1 MALVGGWR
9 RHYRRA
15 GGGCGWHGRR
25 CQLDEFPFSLLP
37 IDVHHSGCKAHATR
51 DSQETRMLEDT
62 VKKILQARVYEAAR
76 ETPLS
81 PAPFL
86 SRRLDNQILI
96 KREDLQ
102 PVFSFKVRGA
112 YNKMALLSDAQK
124 AKGVIAA
131 SAGNHAQGLA
141 LAARQLGVK
150 AVIVMPRITPEIKVQ
165 AVRAR
170 GAKVVLKGDAFSEA
184 QEHAQTLIAEHG
196 YTYIPPFDDIDVIAG
211 QGTVGMEILR
221 QNAGRLDAIFVPV
234 GGGGLIAG
242 IAAYVKYLRPEVKVI
257 GVESED
263 SACLKAAL
271 EAGERVVLDQVGV
284 FAEGVAVAQIGEA
297 PFAILRGLVDEVIT
311 VNTDEMCAAVKDIF
325 EDTRA
330 VSETSGAL
338 SLAGLKKYIQQ
349 TGASGETLVCINSGA
364 NTNFDRLQHI
374 AERTELGEQREA
386 ILAVTIPER
395 PGSFK
400 KFCRIIGKR
409 MVTEFNYRYADLEH
423 AHIFVGVQVKPGG
436 DDRAEVIRKLRDAG
450 YPVEDLTDNELAKL
464 HIRHLGGGRPK
475 EHFEEEV
482 YRFEFPERPGALM
495 NFLTHL
501 PADWNISLFHYRNHG
516 AAYGRVLVGMQVPNG
531 DRAHV
536 EEYFERIGYRFWKE
550 TDNVAYRL
558 FME

>member
-1 MALVGGWR
+1 M
-9 RHYRRA
+9 
-15 GGGCGWHGRR
+15 
-25 CQLDEFPFSLLP
+25 
-37 IDVHHSGCKAHATR
+37 
-51 DSQETRMLEDT
+51 RMLEAT

-76 ETPLS
+76 ETPIS

-86 SRRLDNQILI
+86 SRRFNNQILI

-102 PVFSFKVRGA
+102 PVHSFKIRGA
-112 YNKMALLSDAQK
+112 YNRMAQLSDEQK

-141 LAARQLGVK
+141 MAAKQMGVK

-165 AVRAR
+165 AVRAW
-170 GAKVVLKGDAFSEA
+170 GAKVVLKGDAFAAAAGHA
-184 QEHAQTLIAEHG
+184 QELIEEHG
-196 YTYIPPFDDIDVIAG
+196 YTYIPPFDDVDVIAG
-211 QGTVGMEILR
+211 QGTVAMEILR
-221 QNAGRLDAIFVPV
+221 QHGGRLDAIFVPV

-242 IAAYVKYLRPEVKVI
+242 IAAYVKYLRPEIKVI

-271 EAGERVVLDQVGV
+271 ESGERVTLDQVGV

-297 PFAILRGLVDEVIT
+297 PFAIMRDLVDDVIT

-325 EDTRA
+325 EETRA

-338 SLAGLKKYIQQ
+338 SLAGLKKYIQS
-349 TGASGETLVCINSGA
+349 TGASGETLICINSGA

-400 KFCRIIGKR
+400 KFCRTIGKR
-409 MVTEFNYRYADLEH
+409 MVTEFNYRYADPEQ

-436 DDRAEVIRKLRDAG
+436 EDRRAVIDKLRGAG

-501 PADWNISLFHYRNHG
+501 PQDWNISLFHYRNHG

-531 DRAHV
+531 DRSHV
-536 EEYFERIGYRFWKE
+536 EGYFDDIGYRYWKE
-550 TDNVAYRL
+550 SENPAYRL
-558 FME
+558 FMA

>member
-1 MALVGGWR
+1 
-9 RHYRRA
+9 
-15 GGGCGWHGRR
+15 
-25 CQLDEFPFSLLP
+25 
-37 IDVHHSGCKAHATR
+37 
-51 DSQETRMLEDT
+51 MLEDT
-62 VKKILQARVYEAAR
+62 VKRILKARVYEAAR
-76 ETPLS
+76 ETPIS
-81 PAPFL
+81 PASFL
-86 SRRLDNQILI
+86 SKRLDNRILI

-102 PVFSFKVRGA
+102 PVFSFKIRGA
-112 YNKMALLSDAQK
+112 YNKMAQLSDEQK

-141 LAARQLGVK
+141 MAAKLMGVK
-150 AVIVMPRITPEIKVQ
+150 AVIVMPRITPDIKVQ

-170 GAKVVLKGDAFSEA
+170 GAKVVLKGDAFAEAAAHA
-184 QEHAQTLIAEHG
+184 QELIEAHG

-211 QGTVGMEILR
+211 QGTVGMEILH
-221 QNAGRLDAIFVPV
+221 QHSGRLDAIFVPV

-242 IAAYVKYLRPEVKVI
+242 IAAYVKYLRPEIKII

-271 EAGERVVLDQVGV
+271 DAGERVVLDQVGI
-284 FAEGVAVAQIGEA
+284 FAEGVAVAQVGEA
-297 PFAILRGLVDEVIT
+297 PFALLRELVDEVIT
-311 VNTDEMCAAVKDIF
+311 ANADEMCAAVKDIF
-325 EDTRA
+325 EETRA
-330 VSETSGAL
+330 VAETSGAL

-349 TGASGETLVCINSGA
+349 TGVTGQTLICINSGA

-400 KFCRIIGKR
+400 QFCKIIGRR
-409 MVTEFNYRYADLEH
+409 MVTEFNYRYADPEN

-436 DDRAEVIRKLRDAG
+436 EDRQAVVQRLEESG
-450 YPVEDLTDNELAKL
+450 YPVADLTDNELAKL
-464 HIRHLGGGRPK
+464 HIRHLGGGRPQ

-482 YRFEFPERPGALM
+482 YRFDFPERPGALI

-531 DRAHV
+531 DRVHV
-536 EEYFERIGYRFWKE
+536 EEYFDAIGYRYTKE
-550 TDNVAYRL
+550 SDNPAYRL
-558 FME
+558 FMA

>member
-1 MALVGGWR
+1 MTARAGLDAIPRPLLTMEVCYRLAAPWR
-9 RHYRRA
+9 RFHN
-15 GGGCGWHGRR
+15 
-25 CQLDEFPFSLLP
+25 E
-37 IDVHHSGCKAHATR
+37 TR
-51 DSQETRMLEDT
+51 DFAGHTRMLEET

-76 ETPLS
+76 ETPIS
-81 PAPFL
+81 PAPLL
-86 SRRLDNQILI
+86 SRRLNNTILI

-102 PVFSFKVRGA
+102 PVYSFKIRGA
-112 YNKMALLSDAQK
+112 YNKMAQLSEEQK

-141 LAARQLGVK
+141 MAAKQMGVK
-150 AVIVMPRITPEIKVQ
+150 AIIVMPRITPEIKVQ

-170 GAKVVLKGDAFSEA
+170 GAKVVLKGDAFGEA
-184 QEHAQTLIAEHG
+184 LAHARELIDAHG
-196 YTYIPPFDDIDVIAG
+196 YTYIPPFDDNDVIAG

-221 QNAGRLDAIFVPV
+221 QHSGQLDAIFVPV
-234 GGGGLIAG
+234 GGGGLLAG
-242 IAAYVKYLRPEVKVI
+242 VVAYIKYLRPEIKVY
-257 GVESED
+257 GVEAED
-263 SACLKAAL
+263 SACLKAAM
-271 EAGERVVLDQVGV
+271 EANERVTLDQVGV

-297 PFAILRGLVDEVIT
+297 PFEILRHWIDGVVT
-311 VNTDEMCAAVKDIF
+311 VTTDEICAAVKDIF

-330 VSETSGAL
+330 VAETSGAL

-349 TGASGETLVCINSGA
+349 ERVDGQTLLCINSGA

-400 KFCRIIGKR
+400 KFCKTIGKR
-409 MVTEFNYRYADLEH
+409 MVTEFNYRYADPEQ

-436 DDRAEVIRKLRDAG
+436 DDRQAVIDKLREAD

-475 EHFEEEV
+475 EHFSEEV

-516 AAYGRVLVGMQVPNG
+516 AAYGRVLVGMQIPNG

-536 EEYFERIGYRFWKE
+536 EEHFERIGYRYWKE
-550 TDNVAYRL
+550 SDNPAYRL
-558 FME
+558 FMA

>member
-1 MALVGGWR
+1 
-9 RHYRRA
+9 
-15 GGGCGWHGRR
+15 
-25 CQLDEFPFSLLP
+25 
-37 IDVHHSGCKAHATR
+37 
-51 DSQETRMLEDT
+51 MLEAT

-76 ETPLS
+76 ETPIS
-81 PAPFL
+81 PAPIL
-86 SRRLDNQILI
+86 SRRFSNQILI

-102 PVFSFKVRGA
+102 PVHSFKIRGA
-112 YNKMALLSDAQK
+112 YNKMAQLSEAQR

-141 LAARQLGVK
+141 MAAKLMGVK
-150 AVIVMPRITPEIKVQ
+150 AVIVMPRITPEIKVA
-165 AVRAR
+165 AVRGW
-170 GAKVVLKGDAFSEA
+170 GAKVVLKGDAFDAAS
-184 QEHAQTLIAEHG
+184 EHAQELVKEHG
-196 YTYIPPFDDIDVIAG
+196 YTYIPPFDDIDVVAG
-211 QGTVGMEILR
+211 QGTVAMEILR
-221 QNAGRLDAIFVPV
+221 QHSGPIDAVFIPV
-234 GGGGLIAG
+234 GGGGLLAG
-242 IAAYVKYLRPEVKVI
+242 MAAYIKYLRPEIKVI

-263 SACLKAAL
+263 SACLKAAMK
-271 EAGERVVLDQVGV
+271 AGKRVVLEHVGV
-284 FAEGVAVAQIGEA
+284 FAEGVAVAQIGKV
-297 PFAILRGLVDEVIT
+297 PFQIVRDLVDDVIT

-349 TGASGETLVCINSGA
+349 TGAEGQTLVCVNSGA

-386 ILAVTIPER
+386 ILAVTIPEV

-400 KFCRIIGKR
+400 KFCRTIGKR
-409 MVTEFNYRYADLEH
+409 MVTEFNYRYADDEN

-436 DDRAEVIRKLRDAG
+436 EDRQAVIERLRESG

-475 EHFEEEV
+475 SRFDEEV

-501 PADWNISLFHYRNHG
+501 PQDWNISLFHYRNHG
-516 AAYGRVLVGMQVPNG
+516 AAFGRVLVGMQVPNG
-531 DRAHV
+531 DRTHV
-536 EEYFERIGYRFWKE
+536 EEYFDKIGYHYWKE
-550 TDNVAYRL
+550 SNNPAYKL
-558 FME
+558 FMA